1 MPWEGFGFHAEACA
15 LKKIV
20 LIEPKSPER
29 HVFSRWKL
37 PRLGLVMLGT
47 RLAAAGYDVKVYVE
61 EVSPVDFDAL
71 FSADVV
77 GISTIT
83 STAPRAYEFARAVRR
98 AGIPVM
104 MGGPHVTFLVD
115 EALQY
120 CDYVIRGEA
129 DDLIVD
135 LVKAIEA
142 GTGFDRIPSLS
153 YHAGGS
159 ASVAAARQDGG
170 RAEQGKVV
178 HNPACPTCPD
188 MESLPAPDLRL
199 IQGYSPKAKDQ
210 HVAPV
215 QTSRGCPFNCTFCS
229 VTRMFGRAYRFRSTE
244 NVMAELRNL
253 RGRYVFIYDDN
264 FTADRARAKEL
275 LRAMIAENLGIR
287 WSAQVRCDA
296 AGDPELLDLMAQA
309 GCYYVYI
316 GLESVSPAVLKC
328 YDKRQSVEQM
338 ERAIKAFHDRGIR
351 IHGMFIFGGDH
362 DTSEI
367 FRQTVRFARSNY
379 IESVQFM
386 ILVPLPGTPLFD
398 EMDRTGRLL
407 SRDWSLYDA
416 HHVVFQPK
424 NMSTFELQVE
434 TLRAFCRFYS
444 LWPAVR
450 RALKFD
456 FFSLAVK
463 LWGHQNAREFRRRL
477 ADYVE
482 VTRQWAHTTG
492 HKVELRARRVGDD
505 IRIAVA
511 RFDLDRLRRR
521 RGRG

>member
-1 MPWEGFGFHAEACA
+1 M
-15 LKKIV
+15 KKIV
-20 LIEPKSPER
+20 LIEPKSPDR

-37 PRLGLVMLGT
+37 PRLGLAMIGT

-71 FSADVV
+71 FSADLV

-83 STAPRAYEFARAVRR
+83 STAPRAYEFARAARR
-98 AGIPVM
+98 AGIPVV
-104 MGGPHVTFLVD
+104 MGGPHVTFLAD
-115 EALQY
+115 EALQH
-120 CDYVIRGEA
+120 CDYVVRGEA
-129 DDLIVD
+129 DDIIVD

-142 GTGFDRIPSLS
+142 GSGLDRIPSLS

-159 ASVAAARQDGG
+159 ASVAAATF
-170 RAEQGKVV
+170 AEQGKVV
-178 HNPACPTCPD
+178 HNEACPTCPD
-188 MESLPAPDLRL
+188 MELLPAPDLRRIEGSDL
-199 IQGYSPKAKDQ
+199 DSKPSQL
-210 HVAPV
+210 VPV

-229 VTRMFGRAYRFRSTE
+229 VTKMFGRAYRFRSTE
-244 NVMAELRNL
+244 NVMTELRNL
-253 RGRYVFIYDDN
+253 RGRYVFFYDDN

-287 WSAQVRCDA
+287 WTAQIRCDA
-296 AGDPELLDLMAQA
+296 AGDPELLDLMSQS

-338 ERAIKAFHDRGIR
+338 ERAIEALHDRGIR

-367 FRQTVRFARSNY
+367 FRQTVRFARSNH

-416 HHVVFQPK
+416 HHVVFRPK

-444 LWPAVR
+444 LWPALR

-456 FFSLAVK
+456 FFSLAIK
-463 LWGHQNAREFRRRL
+463 LWGHWSARQFRRRL

-511 RFDLDRLRRR
+511 RFDLDRLRRKR
-521 RGRG
+521 ERG